1 MVTAE
6 TKIFS
11 VAVQQGKSKEPQQ
24 QMVYKVPTYTAFF
37 ATSLSLARYVK
48 GTNVLFKEFEQ

>member
-24 QMVYKVPTYTAFF
+24 QMVYKVANTACF

-48 GTNVLFKEFEQ
+48 GTNVLFKEFEL